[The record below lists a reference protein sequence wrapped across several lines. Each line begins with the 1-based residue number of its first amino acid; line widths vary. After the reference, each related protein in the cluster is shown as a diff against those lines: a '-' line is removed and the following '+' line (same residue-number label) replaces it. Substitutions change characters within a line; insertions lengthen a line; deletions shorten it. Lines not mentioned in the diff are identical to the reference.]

1 MGGRN
6 NIWATSIGGL
16 NTVLPFFLTGSWIVV
31 ENPPNCLLG
40 TMNSYL
46 VIGTTSPLY
55 FAPEIGLY
63 PTHEHLQSQPM
74 WILSLIYQTV
84 SIEIPPDFYA
94 EHYNQRLNEQAL
106 ESRLSCIGLFSIC
119 KNIPF
124 TIQMLSHLRYPFWPI
139 VVNIIQRFII
149 PLTWK

>member
-1 MGGRN
+1 MWLRTLPIVYLELWIPILWLGPFSLYILLLRLAF
-6 NIWATSIGGL
+6 IQLMSICNPSQCGFCFWYTNL
-16 NTVLPFFLTGSWIVV
+16 ANVDFFFDI
-31 ENPPNCLLG
+31 PN
-40 TMNSYL
+40 YL
-46 VIGTTSPLY
+46 YLSKRYTK
-55 FAPEIGLY
+55 
-63 PTHEHLQSQPM
+63 
-74 WILSLIYQTV
+74 LSL
-84 SIEIPPDFYA
+84 IEIPPDFYA